1 MNFRNYAYYDLN
13 IKEVENVVDML
24 HDKTDTYLDMLFD
37 DEWIGTVEDAR
48 DVMLEYIRE
57 VRSQANILSTIK
69 SRLEETNKRCNGL
82 KDVDRSKISREMAKE
97 RY

>member
-48 DVMLEYIRE
+48 EIMLEYIRT
-57 VRSQANILSTIK
+57 VRSQTNILSTIK
-69 SRLEETNKRCNGL
+69 NRLEETNQLVNGL
-82 KDVDRSKISREMAKE
+82 SDVKASEISRKIVKE

>member
-24 HDKTDTYLDMLFD
+24 HDKTDTYLEMLFN

-69 SRLEETNKRCNGL
+69 SRLEETNKLCNGL
-82 KDVDRSKISREMAKE
+82 SDVDRSKISRVMAKE